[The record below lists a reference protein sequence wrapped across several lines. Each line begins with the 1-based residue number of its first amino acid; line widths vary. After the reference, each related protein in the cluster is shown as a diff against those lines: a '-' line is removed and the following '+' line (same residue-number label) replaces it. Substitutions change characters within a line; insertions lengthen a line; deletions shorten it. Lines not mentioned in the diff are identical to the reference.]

1 MQVHLGAAAVFL
13 LVVFLIMPAGYL
25 GPLSARVRGL
35 FVQHTRTGNPLVD
48 SVAEHQEDKA
58 RIKSKIVAK
67 MLKGT
72 LSAAF
77 ATWAQHTVEQNEGV
91 RQKLTVDEALAEKDR
106 MLDEFREL
114 VAEMC
119 AKEGEWFN
127 DDNHYKDAMT
137 WSLDTK
143 RGIIRKYQELRGER
157 FKRYDRD
164 VKMRILQS
172 RCIQWAREGTVYR
185 IISNTRHFPWHAVAE
200 GKAPEVMLRPDL
212 SIYIDR

>member
-1 MQVHLGAAAVFL
+1 MSALHVC
-13 LVVFLIMPAGYL
+13 LIC
-25 GPLSARVRGL
+25 
-35 FVQHTRTGNPLVD
+35 
-48 SVAEHQEDKA
+48 QEDKA

-143 RGIIRKYQELRGER
+143 RGIIR
-157 FKRYDRD
+157 
-164 VKMRILQS
+164 
-172 RCIQWAREGTVYR
+172 
-185 IISNTRHFPWHAVAE
+185 
-200 GKAPEVMLRPDL
+200 
-212 SIYIDR
+212 IYIGARMYMNIYIYIYI

>member
-1 MQVHLGAAAVFL
+1 MEETDKGVIMVVPLRINVNLKSLTMDELQGRRKLLHISMMHNLLAEAHRDLADVDKEAVAA
-13 LVVFLIMPAGYL
+13 
-25 GPLSARVRGL
+25 
-35 FVQHTRTGNPLVD
+35 
-48 SVAEHQEDKA
+48 EEEDKA

-157 FKRYDRD
+157 FK
-164 VKMRILQS
+164 L
-172 RCIQWAREGTVYR
+172 
-185 IISNTRHFPWHAVAE
+185 
-200 GKAPEVMLRPDL
+200 
-212 SIYIDR
+212 YICT

>member
-1 MQVHLGAAAVFL
+1 MMHNLLAEAHRDLADVDKEAVAA
-13 LVVFLIMPAGYL
+13 
-25 GPLSARVRGL
+25 
-35 FVQHTRTGNPLVD
+35 
-48 SVAEHQEDKA
+48 EEEDKA

-91 RQKLTVDEALAEKDR
+91 RQKLTVDEALAEKDK

-114 VAEMC
+114 VAEMR

-143 RGIIRKYQELRGER
+143 RGIIRKYKELRGER
-157 FKRYDRD
+157 FKRYDEDAKR
-164 VKMRILQS
+164 RILQA

-200 GKAPEVMLRPDL
+200 D
-212 SIYIDR
+212 

>member
-91 RQKLTVDEALAEKDR
+91 RQKLTVDEALAEKDK

-114 VAEMC
+114 VAEMSTS
-119 AKEGEWFN
+119 GNGFVLIF
-127 DDNHYKDAMT
+127 
-137 WSLDTK
+137 SL
-143 RGIIRKYQELRGER
+143 IR
-157 FKRYDRD
+157 
-164 VKMRILQS
+164 I
-172 RCIQWAREGTVYR
+172 
-185 IISNTRHFPWHAVAE
+185 
-200 GKAPEVMLRPDL
+200 
-212 SIYIDR
+212 

>member
-1 MQVHLGAAAVFL
+1 MC
-13 LVVFLIMPAGYL
+13 
-25 GPLSARVRGL
+25 
-35 FVQHTRTGNPLVD
+35 
-48 SVAEHQEDKA
+48 QEDKA

-185 IISNTRHFPWHAVAE
+185 IISNTRHVPY
-200 GKAPEVMLRPDL
+200 L
-212 SIYIDR
+212 SIYLSIRNIYLSIYLSIYLDR